1 MLFFFFQKRKYS
13 GSMFVFEY
21 LNKIKPAWAS
31 GKLFDIYKQASSI
44 LAELGFR
51 WKDLLPSKSIYCLSK
66 RDLFL
71 VHFFKSSAI

>member
-1 MLFFFFQKRKYS
+1 MLFFSSKRES
-13 GSMFVFEY
+13 TLGQCLFFEY

-44 LAELGFR
+44 LAELGFP